1 MSSRLF
7 DKMRNK
13 LGICYYVSAS
23 PDSFTDHGY
32 FAISAGVRNDR
43 LEEAVSE
50 VISELAILKEKD
62 VSEKELSKVKEYLIG
77 NMYLGLESSDS
88 IADFYG
94 FQEIIKKPIR
104 KPEEVASEIN
114 AISAS
119 DIKNIAREIF
129 VDEGLN
135 LALIGPGK
143 NEKELMPLLT
153 FGSK

>member
-1 MSSRLF
+1 
-7 DKMRNK
+7 
-13 LGICYYVSAS
+13 
-23 PDSFTDHGY
+23 
-32 FAISAGVRNDR
+32 

-104 KPEEVASEIN
+104 KPEEVASEMGV
-114 AISAS
+114 
-119 DIKNIAREIF
+119 E
-129 VDEGLN
+129 V
-135 LALIGPGK
+135 
-143 NEKELMPLLT
+143 EKIRHIQ
-153 FGSK
+153 KI